1 MKGLRPTVADRQ
13 LLPEGWLTGPMP
25 WVIAIMMFLTVLA
38 AAGGLGLRATAAGL
52 GEDLG
57 GRITVQIVQ
66 ANADSREAQAGAA
79 MKALSAL
86 PAVRAARRMSD
97 AEMTTLLEP
106 WLGAEGMGRDLPLPA
121 LIDVTMRRE
130 AAGGG
135 ADPAPTVAAALHR
148 IAPDARVDDHA
159 RSLAP
164 LTGLIDA
171 LKWLALILVLLM
183 AAATASAVVLA
194 ARSALNTH
202 RATIDVMHL
211 LGATDVQIARLF
223 QRRIALDAL
232 FGGLVGFAVGLLV
245 LWLIGRRIG
254 ALGSELLGT
263 AALPVGSWLMLVILP
278 MAGTVLAMLTARF
291 TVIAALRRIL

>member
-1 MKGLRPTVADRQ
+1 MKGLRPTEADRR

-38 AAGGLGLRATAAGL
+38 AAGGLGLRAAAAGL

-66 ANADSREAQAGAA
+66 ANADSRERQAGAA
-79 MKALSAL
+79 VKALSAL
-86 PAVRAARRMSD
+86 PGVRSATRMGD
-97 AEMTTLLEP
+97 AEMTALLEP

-121 LIDVTMRRE
+121 LIDVAMN
-130 AAGGG
+130 ADG
-135 ADPAPTVAAALHR
+135 ADADHAPAMAAALRR

-164 LTGLIDA
+164 LTGLIGA
-171 LKWLALILVLLM
+171 LKWLALALVLLM

-202 RATIDVMHL
+202 RPTIDVMHL

-232 FGGLVGFAVGLLV
+232 FGGLLGFALGLGV
-245 LWLIGRRIG
+245 LWLIGRQIG

-263 AALPVGSWLMLVILP
+263 AALPVGSWLMLAALP
-278 MAGTVLAMLTARF
+278 VAGTLLAMLTARL